1 MLVFISQMVSKKT
14 QKNPLHPHQLI
25 ISQVLVL
32 LVISFLV
39 LITTNKL
46 SAQTNDDCLTCHSDS
61 TLTMEKNKKT
71 VSLFVDAKV
80 LANSPH
86 KKLQCVACHVGF
98 DPNNDPH
105 KKDIQPINC
114 ESCHKNAPL
123 LHPFHPQM
131 IKANGVD
138 GSKDVNCK
146 GCHGTHDIVS
156 PKVPGSKFYITNI
169 VNACGSCHADKEKE
183 FLTSAHANGLRE
195 GVKGAPNCITCHKN
209 PIVSLTQQKD
219 SDQLKIAQVKLC
231 LSCHQDNS
239 EIRSRT
245 SPSAGFIKSYEH
257 SVHGK
262 ALLSGNGKAANC
274 VNCHTAHTAKGP
286 SDPTS
291 TVNRFN
297 IPNTC
302 GQCHSDI
309 AAEYKQSVHGVA
321 VLQKGNNDAPVCTD
335 CHGEHNILEP
345 TNPKAPTSY
354 ANVSQQVCSKC
365 HSSVTLSA
373 KYGLNPNRWSTFKD
387 SYHGLALQGGA
398 TTVANCASCHT
409 AHSILPSTDPR
420 SSVYKGNL
428 SKTCGKCHPGANEKF
443 AVGKIHV
450 TTADEKSEPILYW
463 IATLYII
470 MIITVIGGMIVHNIL
485 DFIKKAKLKK
495 LKQMGML
502 PEEHYSHALYLRMTV
517 NERIQHLL
525 LTVSFIT
532 LVITGF
538 MLHFPNSWWVAHIR
552 DLSENAFE
560 YRSILHRIAAVILVG
575 TSLYHVYYVSL
586 TARGRQ
592 LIKDL
597 FPCRKDLLD
606 AIGVAKFNLGIS
618 KVKPMLDRF
627 SYVEKAEYWALVWGT
642 IVMSVTG
649 TIMWFDNTFIGL
661 LSKLGWDIARTIHY
675 YEAWLAFLA
684 IIIWHFYFVIFNPE
698 IYPMNTSW
706 ITGNLTEEEM
716 LEEHPLELEKIKEKK
731 LEEENN

>member
-1 MLVFISQMVSKKT
+1 MLVFISQMVSKRT
-14 QKNPLHPHQLI
+14 QKNPLKPRLLI
-25 ISQVLVL
+25 SNVLVFL
-32 LVISFLV
+32 ILSFLV

-61 TLTMEKNKKT
+61 TLTMEKDKKT
-71 VSLFVDAKV
+71 VSLFVDVKV

-86 KKLQCVACHVGF
+86 KKLQCIACHVGF

-105 KKDIQPINC
+105 KKNIQPINC

-169 VNACGSCHADKEKE
+169 VTACGSCHADKEKE

-195 GVKGAPNCITCHKN
+195 GVKGSPNCIVCHKN
-209 PIVSLTQQKD
+209 PIVSITEPKD

-231 LSCHQDNS
+231 LSCHQDNQD
-239 EIRSRT
+239 IRART
-245 SPSAGFIKSYEH
+245 SPSAGFIISYEH

-262 ALLSGNGKAANC
+262 ALLAGNGKAANC
-274 VNCHTAHTAKGP
+274 VNCHTAHKVKGP

-302 GQCHSDI
+302 GQCHADI
-309 AAEYKQSVHGVA
+309 ANEYKQSVHGVA
-321 VLQKGNNDAPVCTD
+321 VLKKGSSDAPVCTD
-335 CHGEHNILEP
+335 CHGEHNILKP
-345 TNPKAPTSY
+345 SNPKAPTSY

-365 HSSVTLSA
+365 HSSVTLST

-443 AVGKIHV
+443 AMGKIHI
-450 TTADEKSEPILYW
+450 TTTDEKSEPILYW
-463 IATLYII
+463 IATFYIL
-470 MIITVIGGMIVHNIL
+470 MIISVIGGMIIHNIL
-485 DFIKKAKLKK
+485 DFIKKARLKK
-495 LKQMGML
+495 LRQMGMM
-502 PEEHYSHALYLRMTV
+502 PEEHHSHALYLRMNV
-517 NERIQHLL
+517 NERVQHILL
-525 LTVSFIT
+525 SLSFIT

-538 MLHFPNSWWVAHIR
+538 MLHFPNSWWVSHIR

-560 YRSILHRIAAVILVG
+560 YRSNLHRIAAVILVG
-575 TSLYHVYYVSL
+575 TGLYHIYYVSF
-586 TARGRQ
+586 TTRGRQ

-597 FPCRKDLLD
+597 FPIRKDFFD

-618 KVKPMLDRF
+618 KIKPMLDRF

-684 IIIWHFYFVIFNPE
+684 IVVWHFYFVIFNPE

-706 ITGNLTEEEM
+706 ISGSLTEEEM
-716 LEEHPLELEKIKEKK
+716 QEEHPLELEKIKEQKIK
-731 LEEENN
+731 DENN